1 MHMADALLSPQVGLS
16 FGAVSAGTIAWC
28 ASRVR
33 KTLDDHKVPLM
44 GVLGAFVFAAQMINF
59 TIPGTGSSG
68 HIGGGL
74 LLSVLLGPHA
84 AFLTIASVLTIQ
96 AFFFADGGLL
106 ALGCNTFNLGVFP
119 CFVALPFF
127 RALAG
132 RNNSGGRFAVATLS
146 AAVVGLELGAL
157 GVVMETLLSG
167 RSELTLGP
175 FVALMGSIHL
185 PIGIIEGLVT
195 ATVIGFVF
203 KFRPE
208 LRAQPQGA
216 VATGGSRA
224 SLKPV
229 LASLG
234 VLVLLTGGVFAWF
247 ASAHPDGLEWSIGK
261 LTGGVELEGSEHG
274 IPGTLGRLQQKTAF
288 LPDYTFRRP
297 ADGTGAG
304 EQAAVTANQGDG
316 TAAWPAVDPGTS
328 LSGIVGAGIVL
339 LLAGSVGFLLTR
351 SHENAA

>member
-1 MHMADALLSPQVGLS
+1 MADALLSPQVGLS

-28 ASRVR
+28 ASKVK

-74 LLSVLLGPHA
+74 LLSILLGPYA

-106 ALGCNTFNLGVFP
+106 ALGCNIFNLGVFP
-119 CFVALPFF
+119 CFVALPLF
-127 RALAG
+127 LAIAG
-132 RNNSGGRFAVATLS
+132 KNTSGGRFAAATLS
-146 AAVVGLELGAL
+146 AAVVGLELGAM

-167 RSELTLGP
+167 RSELTFGP
-175 FVALMGSIHL
+175 FVALMGGIHL
-185 PIGIIEGLVT
+185 PIGIVEGLVT
-195 ATVIGFVF
+195 ATVIGYVF

-208 LRAQPQGA
+208 LRSQSLGEM
-216 VATGGSRA
+216 ATGSSSV

-229 LASLG
+229 LVFLG
-234 VLVLLTGGVFAWF
+234 VLVLFTGGVFAWF

-261 LTGGVELEGSEHG
+261 VTGKEELEGSEYG
-274 IPGTLGRLQQKTAF
+274 IAGTLGRLQEKTAF
-288 LPDYTFRRP
+288 LPDYTFKSP
-297 ADGTGAG
+297 AEGTGTGEKATEIAG
-304 EQAAVTANQGDG
+304 KKESKAT
-316 TAAWPAVDPGTS
+316 WPAVDPGTS
-328 LSGIVGAGIVL
+328 VSGLVGAFIVL
-339 LLAGSVGFLLTR
+339 LLAGVVGFALTR
-351 SHENAA
+351 SHQKTA